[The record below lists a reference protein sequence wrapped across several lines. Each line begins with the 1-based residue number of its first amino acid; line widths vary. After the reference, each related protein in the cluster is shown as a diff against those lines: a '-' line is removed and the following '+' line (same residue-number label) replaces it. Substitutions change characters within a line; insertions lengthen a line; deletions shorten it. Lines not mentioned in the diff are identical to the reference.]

1 VLAAERR
8 DLLVDRLRH
17 DGRLV
22 SRQMADELGVPEHV
36 LRRDLR
42 DLAAAGLCQRVYGGA
57 LPASPITADFA
68 HRAAAVPD
76 NKLRVAARAAA
87 LISPGSTVIL
97 DAGTTCLAVAQE
109 MAPGLVATVV
119 TRSPAVATVLVA
131 HQAVDVVLLG
141 GRVLKSVASTCGAA
155 AAEVAGGISAD
166 LFLMGIAAV
175 HPRDGFM
182 TDDLEDAAMKR
193 ILISRAAE
201 TYVLASSEK
210 LGTASSH
217 RIVGLSG
224 VAGVVTDAPP
234 GHPAVEQFAEQGAR
248 VIHA

>member
-1 VLAAERR
+1 MLAAERR
-8 DLLVDRLRH
+8 DLLVARLRH

-22 SRQMADELGVPEHV
+22 AREMAEELSVPEHV

-57 LPASPITADFA
+57 LPPTTITSDFA
-68 HRAAAVPD
+68 HRSGSVSE
-76 NKLRVAARAAA
+76 NKRRVAARAAGLVA
-87 LISPGSTVIL
+87 SGSTVIL
-97 DAGTTCLAVAQE
+97 DSGVTPLAVAFE
-109 MAPGLVATVV
+109 LDHDLAATVV
-119 TRSPAVATVLVA
+119 TGSPAVATALVG
-131 HQAVDVVLLG
+131 HPSVEVVLLG
-141 GRVLKSVASTCGAA
+141 GRLLKSIASTCGAA
-155 AAEVAGGISAD
+155 AAEDANGISAD
-166 LFLMGIAAV
+166 FFFMGISAA
-175 HPRDGFM
+175 HPREGFM

-217 RIVGLSG
+217 RIVGLSE

-234 GHPAVEQFAEQGAR
+234 GHPVVEQFRHQGTR
-248 VIHA
+248 VVHA

>member
-1 VLAAERR
+1 MLAAERR

-22 SRQMADELGVPEHV
+22 SREMADELGVPEHV

-76 NKLRVAARAAA
+76 NKLRVAARAAT

-119 TRSPAVATVLVA
+119 TRSPAVATVLVG

-141 GRVLKSVASTCGAA
+141 GRMLKSVASTCGAA
-155 AAEVAGGISAD
+155 AAEVANGISAD

-234 GHPAVEQFAEQGAR
+234 GHPALEQFAEQGAR

>member
-8 DLLVDRLRH
+8 DLLVDRLRR

-22 SRQMADELGVPEHV
+22 AREMADEFGVPEHV

-57 LPASPITADFA
+57 LAPSPITEDFA
-68 HRAAAVPD
+68 DRAAAIPD

-87 LISPGSTVIL
+87 LITPGSTVII
-97 DAGTTCLAVAQE
+97 DAGTTALAVAQGL
-109 MAPGLVATVV
+109 APGLVATVV
-119 TRSPAVATVLVA
+119 TRSPAVATALVV
-131 HQAVDVVLLG
+131 HKSVDVVLLG
-141 GRVLKSVASTCGAA
+141 GRLLKSVASTCGAA
-155 AAEVAGGISAD
+155 AAEVANSISAD

-175 HPRDGFM
+175 HPREGLM

-224 VAGVVTDAPP
+224 VAGLVTDAPP
-234 GHPAVEQFAEQGAR
+234 GHPAVEQFAQLGAR